1 MAAGDIQVTIFTDMF
16 NMFDQ
21 SVLDTINS
29 GSARIISL
37 VSPLAAAGFGIYV
50 ILVMMSYLRGHNDQP
65 VVDFVM
71 KMVGWSVVIS
81 LGMNVGLYS
90 EYVVPFFNGLGDA
103 LGNAIIGDMTGT
115 TALDTLAS
123 AYINGADQV
132 YNNAQGI
139 APTLAALAVIL
150 ITFLFGFPF
159 LAIAAA
165 YIILSKFALGLLLAL
180 GPVFVICRLFPATV
194 RFFESWVSQCLNYGL
209 LVALYAAAMA
219 IEVKFANSQISKQ
232 LSVSASSMSGP
243 SFSWTGLATLA
254 LMDIAFIVIAL
265 NLPSLASQLAGGIGI
280 SSMTGSIAKAS
291 RMLSQL
297 AKAGRGGVAAP
308 RSGGSISQA

>member
-21 SVLDTINS
+21 TVLDTINT

-65 VVDFVM
+65 VVDFGM
-71 KMVGWSVVIS
+71 KMIGWSVVIS
-81 LGMNVGLYS
+81 LGLNVGLYS

-103 LGNAIIGDMTGT
+103 LSNAIIGSTSGT
-115 TALDTLAS
+115 QGLDTLAT
-123 AYINGADQV
+123 AYINGADEI
-132 YNNAQGI
+132 YNRADGI
-139 APTLAALAVIL
+139 GPTISAMFMIL
-150 ITFLFGFPF
+150 ITFLFGLPF

-180 GPVFVICRLFPATV
+180 GPAFVICRLFPATI
-194 RFFESWVSQCLNYGL
+194 RYFEGWVSQCLNYGI

-219 IEVKFANSQISKQ
+219 IEVKFATSQIKNQ
-232 LSVSASSMSGP
+232 MSGG
-243 SFSWTGLATLA
+243 SFTLTGLAALA
-254 LMDIAFIVIAL
+254 LMDLAFIVVAL

-280 SSMTGSIAKAS
+280 SSMTGNIARAA
-291 RMLSQL
+291 RLVSQL
-297 AKAGRGGVAAP
+297 ATTGRSGGGAP
-308 RSGGSISQA
+308 RSGGSMSKA